1 MKMKNLFKY
10 ILILGLVFNTISCD
24 DDPDNA
30 IYTVL
35 DYEKGAALRTIEV
48 INASLNSSDPS
59 STFAVTVEEQ
69 DELDGDLMES
79 VDIYVSLRD
88 LTSDNGTSD
97 PNRSLVKTVSASEFS
112 EGPVGLPRA
121 TLTATFGEAVSAMG
135 ITENEYTAGDVFI
148 FELVLNLT
156 DGRSLGPES
165 SSGVLTGVFFQAPFQ
180 YNALLTCS
188 PEPGDYTVRMFDSYG
203 DGWQTDCGN
212 GGSGITIVLDST
224 TLEVGLCSPYGGCND
239 GAFLDESQGGCTPN
253 DGYEGVATV
262 TIPEGTVSAEWN
274 FPGDNYGEI
283 RFEVYAPDGSLV
295 YDSGDFGEQASGLLP
310 ITVCAQ

>member
-1 MKMKNLFKY
+1 MKNIYKY
-10 ILILGLVFNTISCD
+10 ILMLGLVFNAISCD
-24 DDPDNA
+24 EDPDNA

-69 DELDGDLMES
+69 DAQDGGLMES

-88 LTSDNGTSD
+88 LSPDNGTTD
-97 PNRSLVKTVSASEFS
+97 PNRSLVKTIAASEFS

-121 TLTATFGEAVSAMG
+121 TLTVTFGEAVAAMG
-135 ITENEYTAGDVFI
+135 ISDSDYTAGDVFI
-148 FELVLNLT
+148 VDLVLNLT

-165 SSGVLTGVFFQAPFQ
+165 SSGVLTGVFFKAPFQ

-212 GGSGITIVLDST
+212 GGSGITIVLDNS
-224 TLEVGLCSPYGGCND
+224 TLEVGLCSPYSGCD
-239 GAFLDESQGGCTPN
+239 GAFLNNSTGGCTPN
-253 DGYEGVATV
+253 DGSSGVATV
-262 TIPEGTVSAEWN
+262 TIPDGTLSAEWN

-283 RFEVYAPDGSLV
+283 RFEVYAPNGDLV